1 MFRENSQTLL
11 HNKELVMSLP
21 GVLHK
26 IEATEIM
33 ISSGQNRKQTDTGGL
48 AKCSELKKG
57 AKVMI
62 TVNIDI
68 QDRLINGQVE
78 KVFGFEI
85 VDKIAKR
92 VYIKFD
98 DDEVGRKA
106 ISLNCF
112 CFQNELVPTEKVHA
126 EIPIVKGTLC
136 PTFKKNSVSTSP
148 FLGLYNPQ
156 SSKFEL
162 RARSC

>member
-68 QDRLINGQVE
+68 KIDLSM
-78 KVFGFEI
+78 
-85 VDKIAKR
+85 DK
-92 VYIKFD
+92 
-98 DDEVGRKA
+98 
-106 ISLNCF
+106 
-112 CFQNELVPTEKVHA
+112 
-126 EIPIVKGTLC
+126 
-136 PTFKKNSVSTSP
+136 
-148 FLGLYNPQ
+148 
-156 SSKFEL
+156 
-162 RARSC
+162 